1 MMVWV
6 ARAWWVSTTNSR
18 ILLDRLNKEKEKEK
32 NYMIKRVVSHFVP
45 QLLPNL
51 FILFDFFS
59 RLILRN
65 LIFLMIKY

>member
-1 MMVWV
+1 V
-6 ARAWWVSTTNSR
+6 RGEYQQQIQEYYLIDLT
-18 ILLDRLNKEKEKEK
+18 KKKK

>member
-1 MMVWV
+1 M
-6 ARAWWVSTTNSR
+6 RGEYQQQIQEYYLIDLT
-18 ILLDRLNKEKEKEK
+18 KKKKK

>member
-1 MMVWV
+1 M
-6 ARAWWVSTTNSR
+6 RGEYQQQIQEYYYLIDLT
-18 ILLDRLNKEKEKEK
+18 KKKKK

>member
-1 MMVWV
+1 V
-6 ARAWWVSTTNSR
+6 RGEYQQQIQEYYLIDLT
-18 ILLDRLNKEKEKEK
+18 KKKKK